1 MPVFAFFEDLA
12 RDIRFGMRSLRKSP
26 GLAVMTA
33 GSLAL
38 GVGATTAMYS
48 VIYAVLLDPF
58 PYKDVAHLVSPMV
71 REPGRRGYRTY
82 YTIDQYLEIAR
93 RSTIFDGLT
102 FSTWDD
108 TLWTGNGEPQRL
120 RGNHVTMNGFAVMGV
135 PPLLGRVTTSA
146 DAAPGAEPV
155 AVLGYRFWQRQFGGD
170 AGVLGQ
176 RLTLDG
182 TVRTVI
188 GVMPRR
194 FMWRGADVYIPI
206 VPRQG
211 QAVEGVH
218 EAHVLGRLKPGVTA
232 AQAEADLRPIMEDL
246 QRQSPHDFP
255 EKWRAGIISFGDEFQ
270 SGLHDALW
278 ILFGAVGLLLLISCV
293 NVSNLLLSQA
303 AARYKEIAVRASL
316 GASRFRIVRQL
327 LCEGIVLALA
337 GGLIGV
343 LLAKAGL
350 AGIVA
355 MAPPNTIPDE
365 AFITLNTPVLLFAVA
380 ISVAAAL
387 IFGLAPALHLSGGD
401 IVSPLKEAGRGS
413 TGGKHQRFL
422 RGSLVVG
429 EVALSLM
436 LLVGASL
443 MIRTLFAMED
453 LGLGI
458 QPSRI
463 LTVRIPLS
471 EKRYPD
477 AARRNIFFREL
488 LRRTATLPGV
498 TAVGLNAGLR
508 PFWSIDA
515 PVEVGGGAHQDQR
528 PVFIHTVN
536 EGYTKSMSIGLVEG
550 RALDEHDV
558 SSSAHI
564 ALVNQ
569 AFVRRYLSARDSLG
583 RQVSIPFLKTP
594 PFNLTDAAFQIVG
607 VTQDSLNNLPEQQVM
622 PELYIPYTLVGI
634 ADRLTVLAQ
643 GRPEALMSAVRAQV
657 YAIDK
662 DQPVTDVKTV
672 ETMLNEWVYSRPRF
686 NLLLFSIFAAL
697 GLLLAL
703 LGIYGVI
710 SSAVA
715 QRTHEIGIR
724 MALGATFSR
733 VIGMVLA
740 SGMRL
745 VGAGVALGLI
755 LSVLSVRV
763 LARQVWK
770 LSTFDPY
777 SFAAVAVLVIAAGLL
792 ACFWPARAAARIDP
806 MSALREE

>member
-1 MPVFAFFEDLA
+1 VFAFFEDLT
-12 RDIRFGMRSLRKSP
+12 RDIRFGVRNLRKSP
-26 GLAVMTA
+26 GLALMTA

-38 GVGATTAMYS
+38 GIGATTAMYS

-58 PYKDVAHLVSPMV
+58 PYKDVAHLVSPIL

-82 YTIDQYLEIAR
+82 YTTDQFLEIAQ

-102 FSTWDD
+102 FSTIDD
-108 TLWTGNGEPQRL
+108 ILWTGNGEPQRL
-120 RGNHVTMNGFAVMGV
+120 RGNHVTMNGFDVMGV
-135 PPLLGRVTTSA
+135 PPLLGRVTGTA
-146 DAAPGAEPV
+146 DAAGGAQPV
-155 AVLGYRFWQRQFGGD
+155 AILSYRFWQRQFAGD
-170 AGVLGQ
+170 PGVLG
-176 RLTLDG
+176 RRMTLDG

-194 FMWRGADVYIPI
+194 FMWRGPDVYIPI
-206 VPRQG
+206 VPRRG
-211 QAVEGVH
+211 EIVEGVH
-218 EAHVLGRLKPGVTA
+218 EAHVLGRLKPGVTE
-232 AQAEADLRPIMEDL
+232 AQAEADLRPIMADL

-255 EKWRAGIISFGDEFQ
+255 EKWRAGIVPFAEQFQ
-270 SGLHDALW
+270 SGLHDALL

-293 NVSNLLLSQA
+293 NVSNLLLSKA
-303 AARYKEIAVRASL
+303 SVRYKEIAVRASL
-316 GASRFRIVRQL
+316 GASRLRIVRQL
-327 LCEGIVLALA
+327 LCESIVLALM
-337 GGLIGV
+337 GGIAGV

-350 AGIVA
+350 AGI
-355 MAPPNTIPDE
+355 MAVVPPNTIPDE
-365 AFITLNTPVLLFAVA
+365 AVISLNMPVLLFAVA

-413 TGGKHQRFL
+413 TGGKRQRYL
-422 RGSLVVG
+422 RGALVVG

-443 MIRTLFAMED
+443 MIRTLVAIED

-463 LTVRIPLS
+463 LTVRVPLS
-471 EKRYPD
+471 DKRYPD
-477 AARRNIFFREL
+477 IARRNTFFREL
-488 LRRTATLPGV
+488 LSRTTALPGV
-498 TAVGLNAGLR
+498 AAVGLNVGLH
-508 PFWSIDA
+508 PFGSMDA
-515 PVEVGGGAHQDQR
+515 PVEVGGSAHPDQR
-528 PVFIHTVN
+528 PVLIHTVN
-536 EGYTKSMSIGLVEG
+536 EGYTKAMNIGLLEG
-550 RALDEHDV
+550 RPMDEYDV
-558 SSSAHI
+558 SNSAHI

-583 RQVSIPFLKTP
+583 RHVTIPFL
-594 PFNLTDAAFQIVG
+594 LTLDFHLRDASFQIVG
-607 VTQDSLNNLPEQQVM
+607 VTRDALNNVPEQQVM
-622 PELYIPYTLVGI
+622 PEIYLPYTI
-634 ADRLTVLAQ
+634 IARADRLVVLAT
-643 GRPEALMSAVRAQV
+643 GRPESLMRAVRAQV

-662 DQPVTDVKTV
+662 DQPVTDVKTI
-672 ETMLNEWVYSRPRF
+672 ETMLNEWIYSGPRF
-686 NLLLFSIFAAL
+686 NLLLFSIFAVL

-710 SSAVA
+710 SSSVA

-724 MALGATFSR
+724 MALGASFPQ
-733 VIGMVLA
+733 VIRMVLA

-745 VGAGVALGLI
+745 VGAGVVAGLI
-755 LSVLSVRV
+755 LSLLSVRV
-763 LARQVWK
+763 LSKQVWR

-777 SFAAVAVLVIAAGLL
+777 SFAAVSVLVVAAGLL